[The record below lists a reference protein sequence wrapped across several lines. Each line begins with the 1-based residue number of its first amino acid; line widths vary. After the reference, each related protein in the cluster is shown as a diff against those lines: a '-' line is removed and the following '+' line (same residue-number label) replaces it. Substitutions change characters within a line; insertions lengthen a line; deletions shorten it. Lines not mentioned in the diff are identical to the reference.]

1 VHPVTGPKVERP
13 SLFYQASFFGSVHPR
28 FRMPWKAT
36 ILTGSAVGLMGALLP
51 LRMLAQLVNIGTLL
65 AFAIVCAAVI

>member
-1 VHPVTGPKVERP
+1 
-13 SLFYQASFFGSVHPR
+13 
-28 FRMPWKAT
+28 MPWKAT

-65 AFAIVCAAVI
+65 AFAIVCAAVL